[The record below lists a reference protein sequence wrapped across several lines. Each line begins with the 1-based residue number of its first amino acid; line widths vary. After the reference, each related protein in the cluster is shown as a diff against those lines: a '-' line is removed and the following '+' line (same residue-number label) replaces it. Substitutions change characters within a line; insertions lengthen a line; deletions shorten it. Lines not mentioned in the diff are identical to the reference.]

1 MEEITIKDVGD
12 KAVEAIQG
20 RDKDPKSDVN
30 ENSANNDDNKAVLD
44 TAVTKDSTLSYK
56 PTPFGIFILISYNI

>member
-12 KAVEAIQG
+12 KAVKAFQV
-20 RDKDPKSDVN
+20 RDKDPKNDVN
-30 ENSANNDDNKAVLD
+30 ENSVNIDDNKAVLD
-44 TAVTKDSTLSYK
+44 TAVTKDSALSYK